1 MSRSKEDIKKI
12 VESSYLKA
20 DHKFE
25 HPQICLEIK
34 GQYGNQIFATY
45 GNFSTILAAAKVGKT
60 TATGVIIGA
69 YLTRIQKSKFSA
81 SHPEN
86 KNVAVWADTEQGKP
100 ECIKTIQSICRQ
112 TSGNKTEH
120 PENLKFLS
128 LRKYSKDIRLEAI
141 EYVIYNTPNIGFLV
155 IDGVRDL
162 VSSINNE
169 VEATIIADK
178 LLKWSEEA
186 NIHILTILH
195 QNKGDANARGHL
207 GTELMNKAETV
218 AMLSRGENNGTRTT
232 IIEPKFARHKEF
244 EPFAFTIDDD
254 GNVSDAEIKQ
264 GFEPKNPTVDQLT
277 GQQLKTITISSFSN
291 VQYLPYGKVWPE
303 IKKAL
308 SELDIEYGDNKC
320 KDTLKR
326 LITDRYIGYNEE
338 LKHYYSNVPV

>member
-1 MSRSKEDIKKI
+1 MSRSNEDIKQI
-12 VESSYLKA
+12 VEASLLKA

-25 HPQICLEIK
+25 HPQICLEIT
-34 GQYGNQIFATY
+34 GQYGNQIFATF

-60 TATGVIIGA
+60 TVTGVIIGA
-69 YLTRIQKSKFSA
+69 YLSRMQKSNFSA
-81 SHPEN
+81 SYPEN
-86 KNVAVWADTEQGKP
+86 KKVAVWADTEQGRP
-100 ECIKTIQSICRQ
+100 ECIKTIQSICSQ
-112 TSGNKTEH
+112 TTGNKTEH
-120 PENLKFLS
+120 PENFKFLS
-128 LRKYSKDIRLEAI
+128 LRKYGKDIRLDVI
-141 EYVIYNTPNIGFLV
+141 EYIVYNTPNIGFLV

-218 AMLSRGENNGTRTT
+218 AVLSRGDNNGTRTT

-254 GNVSDAEIKQ
+254 GNVSEAEIKQ
-264 GFEPKNPTVDQLT
+264 GYEPKNPTVDQLT
-277 GQQLKTITISSFSN
+277 GQQLKSITIDCFSN

-303 IKKAL
+303 IKKTL
-308 SELDIEYGDNKC
+308 LDLEIAYGDNKS
-320 KDTLKR
+320 KEVLKR
-326 LITDRYIGYNEE
+326 LITERYIGYNEE
-338 LKHYYSNVPV
+338 LKHYFSNVPV

>member
-1 MSRSKEDIKKI
+1 MDNEQIKKI
-12 VESSYLKA
+12 VENCFLKA

-25 HPQICLEIK
+25 HPQICMEIA
-34 GQYGNQIFATY
+34 GQYGSQIFATF
-45 GNFSTILAAAKVGKT
+45 GNFSVFLSAPKVGKT
-60 TATGVIIGA
+60 TATGIVAIS
-69 YLTRIQKSKFSA
+69 YLLRKQISNFKSSY
-81 SHPEN
+81 PEN
-86 KNVAVWADTEQGKP
+86 KKVIAWADTEQGKP
-100 ECIKTIQSICRQ
+100 ECIRTIQAICSQ
-112 TSGNKTEH
+112 TTGNKTEH
-120 PENLKFLS
+120 PENFKYLS
-128 LRKYSKDIRLEAI
+128 LRKYGKDIRLDAI
-141 EYVIYNTPNIGFLV
+141 EYIVYNTPNLGFLV

-218 AMLSRGENNGTRTT
+218 ATLSRGDNNGTRTT

-244 EPFAFTIDDD
+244 EPFAFTVDDD
-254 GNVSDAEIKQ
+254 GNIYDAEIKQ

-277 GQQLKTITISSFSN
+277 GQQQKSITDYCFLN
-291 VQYLPYGKVWPE
+291 VQYLTYGKVWPE

-308 SELDIEYGDNKC
+308 HELEIEYGDNKC
-320 KDTLKR
+320 KEVLKR
-326 LITDRYIGYNEE
+326 LITERYIGYNEE